1 MTKLLTR
8 ILTIPF
14 SFSKVFK
21 ILNDK
26 QTTHELN
33 MSIFSSWRWNRSL
46 NVSIVALITQNTKLS
61 SFICFQLSRWVFQGL
76 SASTIRSQRKCLFL
90 LTLSTMSWLF
100 FLHMR
105 NDYDGGKQSLRWMP
119 CYQQNYWIKPLYLEC
134 KQQHYFYRVPL
145 IIRT

>member
-119 CYQQNYWIKPLYLEC
+119 CYQQNYWIKPLEC